1 MIVEEMADQE
11 DQMIAD
17 IQMEPDEDMQI
28 EDKSF
33 HESQQSEFQANQ
45 RGKEQMKGH
54 LNRV

>member
-33 HESQQSEFQANQ
+33 HESQLSEFQANQ